1 VSRLRRNWRTGLRSS
16 VKITGITILISDK
29 PGVDGG
35 PGIDFTSLFLSLGL
49 ILIVLGGMEVVGIPI
64 VHVTGGVRRELF
76 QVSSPVIPHLIWI
89 TVIPLVLE
97 KAGRRKYFFIT
108 IIICV
113 MLLVDLTIGYA
124 YSLLF
129 SILLWVGIFLFERS
143 VVRLNRILLYSTVLT
158 AAYVCLVGLHVLIS
172 PIIPIEIPLLNKFVE
187 VLWKLYSALRWPAI
201 ILYTFLPY
209 TLLVPLFHS
218 LMRSHK
224 PAGSMVTGGFFRKE
238 IFSRRSSLLI
248 LIASMG
254 LAAYLEAYNYMPKIN
269 PNGFPIGVDTVYY
282 YTPSLRSMLNSTDPI
297 GFAFS
302 EPFASTRPFYM
313 IFLYSIHRLTGL
325 DALQTVESS
334 PILLLPLLVAS
345 YYLLASRLF
354 NLKSMG
360 ALAAVLTLAGIQTSV
375 GVFTS
380 YQANLLGL
388 IIANLLATL
397 ALTVNSR
404 RAAYPLIS
412 LLSFCL
418 MPVHSWT
425 SLQYVTIISIA
436 LAYSTIKSRSVEGL
450 FRTII
455 IIVFT
460 FLSVPFV
467 NTMQQSV
474 EGTMDPLHAAQATLI
489 PMLSFKNLQEYWP
502 NTHSLFTEWFS
513 GFMAN
518 ASLYLLV
525 IVGMMRVRS
534 IPEPAKAFLAAFP
547 PTLFP
552 LPLVNYVLG
561 SRLYF
566 NVPLQLYASTAI
578 YALLQDDNIKKR
590 LVAVLMSCL
599 AFTYSVLAVANTGFI
614 LVKT

>member
-1 VSRLRRNWRTGLRSS
+1 LRSII
-16 VKITGITILISDK
+16 KIFGITILISDK

-49 ILIVLGGMEVVGIPI
+49 ILAVLGGMEAVGIPI
-64 VHVTGGVRRELF
+64 VHVTGGVRCELF

-89 TVIPLVLE
+89 TVVPLVFE
-97 KAGRRKYFFIT
+97 KAGRRKHFFVT
-108 IIICV
+108 IIICM

-129 SILLWVGIFLFERS
+129 SILLWMGILFSERS
-143 VVRLNRILLYSTVLT
+143 MLRLKRIVLYSTVLT

-172 PIIPIEIPLLNKFVE
+172 PIIPIEIPLLNKFAE
-187 VLWKLYSALRWPAI
+187 VLWKLYSVLRWPAI

-209 TLLVPLFHS
+209 ALLAPLFHS
-218 LMRSHK
+218 LVRSHE
-224 PAGSMVTGGFFRKE
+224 PTGPKVPGAFFLKE
-238 IFSRRSSLLI
+238 IFSRRASQLI

-282 YTPSLRSMLNSTDPI
+282 YTPSLRSMLNSRDPI

-313 IFLYSIHRLTGL
+313 VFLYSIHRLTGL

-334 PILLLPLLVAS
+334 PMLLLPLLVAS

-354 NLKSMG
+354 DLKSMG
-360 ALAAVLTLAGIQTSV
+360 ALAALLTLAGIQTSV
-375 GVFTS
+375 GIFTS

-388 IIANLLATL
+388 TIANLLATL
-397 ALTVNSR
+397 ALTVNSKR
-404 RAAYPLIS
+404 VAYPLIS
-412 LLSFCL
+412 LFSFCL

-425 SLQYVTIISIA
+425 SLHYVTIVSIA

-450 FRTII
+450 VRII
-455 IIVFT
+455 IIMVFT

-467 NTMQQSV
+467 ITMQQPV
-474 EGTMDPLHAAQATLI
+474 EGTMDPLHAAQATLT
-489 PMLSFKNLQEYWP
+489 PMLSLKNLQEYWP
-502 NTHSLFTEWFS
+502 NTYSLFTEWFS

-518 ASLYLLV
+518 AFLYFLAM
-525 IVGMMRVRS
+525 VGMMRVRI
-534 IPEPAKAFLAAFP
+534 IPEPAKAFLAVFP
-547 PTLFP
+547 LTIFP
-552 LPLVNYVLG
+552 LPLVDHVSG

-578 YALLQDDNIKKR
+578 YPLLQDDSVKKR
-590 LVAVLMSCL
+590 LAAFLMSCL
-599 AFTYSVLAVANTGFI
+599 TFTYSVLAVANTGFI
-614 LVKT
+614 PVKI